1 MKRWIQGQECGATRQ
16 PFSPKVPSGVG
27 HRPLPGC
34 ALCNSLEWEREE
46 GLLAP
51 FWGCGYLTW
60 NLGSQVASS
69 LLLHPAV
76 LESLL
81 TKQLRLIIMQSLTLS
96 FRFFHQILDP
106 ELTTG
111 SFPSEVKEC
120 TVVES
125 ILVCWSRGLYPNPG
139 SCADLFHHLILNRPL
154 TSLDFSPHL
163 FSEGVYQVSL
173 MPML

>member
-1 MKRWIQGQECGATRQ
+1 M
-16 PFSPKVPSGVG
+16 
-27 HRPLPGC
+27 
-34 ALCNSLEWEREE
+34 
-46 GLLAP
+46 AP
-51 FWGCGYLTW
+51 FWGCSYLTW

-111 SFPSEVKEC
+111 SFPSEVKERRG
-120 TVVES
+120 VES
-125 ILVCWSRGLYPNPG
+125 VLVC
-139 SCADLFHHLILNRPL
+139 
-154 TSLDFSPHL
+154 
-163 FSEGVYQVSL
+163 
-173 MPML
+173 